1 MRDGATRREKVK
13 RMCVCV
19 SLFCKTPCLSLPLS
33 LNCLFFS
40 LFFSRFPFRFA
51 RSPAAETHKQTLPV
65 CVVCVFPLRS
75 NREEETEILLSDS
88 RFSQWSGNDSYP
100 DVIVTWMVNEG
111 EGRERSI
118 EEDTRRRRRKE
129 RVYRHIQQQSGLS
142 PLPYQ

>member
-19 SLFCKTPCLSLPLS
+19 SLSVKPPFSLSLS

-65 CVVCVFPLRS
+65 CVVCVFLLRS
-75 NREEETEILLSDS
+75 NRERKKRRFYCLIS

-100 DVIVTWMVNEG
+100 DVIVTWMVIER

-118 EEDTRRRRRKE
+118 EEDTRRRGRKE